1 MWASGPRLLV
11 PGFWAWVSGL
21 LGSGFWAWA
30 SGLLVPGFWAY
41 GAWLLGFW
49 RGGRPFYPFLLFL
62 SVSLSLSL
70 PLHRNSLSLPL
81 TSHFSV
87 TFLSCFSFSP
97 LLPLVSVSLL
107 LTSVSF
113 LSCFSFSSL
122 FLFSPRHPHFFSFSP
137 PLIRVLP
144 LLFLFQPNVL
154 LSC

>member
-1 MWASGPRLLV
+1 MKKEEKGEERENS
-11 PGFWAWVSGL
+11 FWGKFEFLFFPPLSLFSFSHLSLSVCPSSL
-21 LGSGFWAWA
+21 
-30 SGLLVPGFWAY
+30 
-41 GAWLLGFW
+41 
-49 RGGRPFYPFLLFL
+49 LLFL
-62 SVSLSLSL
+62 FLFLS
-70 PLHRNSLSLPL
+70 PYTEILSLPL

-97 LLPLVSVSLL
+97 VLPLVSVSLL